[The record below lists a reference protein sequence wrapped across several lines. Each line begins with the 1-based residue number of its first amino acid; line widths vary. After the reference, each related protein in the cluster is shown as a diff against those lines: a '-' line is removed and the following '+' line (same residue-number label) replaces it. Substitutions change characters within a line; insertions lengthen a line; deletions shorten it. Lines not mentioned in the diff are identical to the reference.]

1 MAAIDILRDIFAKRK
16 RPDES
21 ISRQDQGGIPASAPT
36 PEPVQTLGGTEEVP
50 LMATR
55 PRVVPD
61 SPIVE
66 ATPPEP
72 VYPYTGPRTADD
84 DAMRMTQSPM
94 AVKPGQATAPDYSDP
109 RQRAK
114 YIEDKDY
121 SRIVDPETGKVHIGK
136 DRDKKWSLGD
146 KIGSFLLGMFDGTGA
161 IPAAMDR
168 NYMEKRQDKRDL
180 AEAYGSIQ
188 RQQAVEK
195 GDLAN
200 QQQAAQNEY
209 LAVRPQIEQQKVE
222 NQLENINVRK
232 AYYDGLLADKA
243 KGRELSERQIQDLDE
258 YRKELIRQ
266 GDERSINEA
275 RRIEETIRNNKTNNS
290 LRERQV
296 VTQEARARIAAQKA
310 ATGGPARQT
319 AGRTPKT
326 MDPRRFEKHW
336 KPFAEALDAKF
347 NNGEIDE
354 TQYNNMVRL
363 MIAKIE
369 AESR

>member
-66 ATPPEP
+66 TP
-72 VYPYTGPRTADD
+72 VDPYTGPRTADD

-94 AVKPGQATAPDYSDP
+94 AVKPGQVTAPDYSDP

-121 SRIVDPETGKVHIGK
+121 SRIVDPETGKVHVGK

-209 LAVRPQIEQQKVE
+209 LAMRPQIEGAKVDVAQQRVDVAVK
-222 NQLENINVRK
+222 K
-232 AYYDGLLADKA
+232 AEIDA
-243 KGRELSERQIQDLDE
+243 E
-258 YRKELIRQ
+258 YKKELIALGKEKADNYKALR
-266 GDERSINEA
+266 ERELDLRSRGLDIEA
-275 RRIEETIRNNKTNNS
+275 DKVAETIRNNKATEAGRNQRAAGVQAGANT
-290 LRERQV
+290 RQ
-296 VTQEARARIAAQKA
+296 QLAIAAAKALAEYKA
-310 ATGGPARQT
+310 AQRTG
-319 AGRTPKT
+319 
-326 MDPRRFEKHW
+326 
-336 KPFAEALDAKF
+336 
-347 NNGEIDE
+347 NIE
-354 TQYNNMVRL
+354 TQNAAREKLARL
-363 MIAKIE
+363 R
-369 AESR
+369 AELGQPQ